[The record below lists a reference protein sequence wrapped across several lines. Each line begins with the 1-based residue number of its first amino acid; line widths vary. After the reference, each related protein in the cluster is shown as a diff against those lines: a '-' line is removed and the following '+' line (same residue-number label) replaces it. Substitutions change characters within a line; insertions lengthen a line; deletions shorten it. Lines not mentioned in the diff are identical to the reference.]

1 MDHSMETLGTSTSPD
16 PRIKRTRAALCS
28 ALLSLLEEKAF
39 DQVTARDIAGRAQIG
54 YATFFRNY
62 ANKGAVLHDL
72 AADQIRQL
80 IELALPAIEGRN
92 GRAAALALCT
102 FVDEHR
108 RLWTALLT
116 GGAAG
121 IVREEFI
128 RQGAQVKTM
137 SLFRAWLPLEL
148 ANIVGVSATVEIL
161 AWWLQRGRDVT
172 VEKMAQIMDRLVIS
186 PFVKAPDLIHSM
198 NRRHS

>member
-1 MDHSMETLGTSTSPD
+1 M
-16 PRIKRTRAALCS
+16 
-28 ALLSLLEEKAF
+28 LSLLEEKAF
-39 DQVTARDIAGRAQIG
+39 DEISIRDIAERAKIG

-62 ANKGAVLHDL
+62 ESNRAVLHDL
-72 AADQIRQL
+72 IEDQIRQV
-80 IELALPAIEGRN
+80 IELTFPAIERTN

-137 SLFRAWLPLEL
+137 LTRRAWLPLEL
-148 ANIVGVSATVEIL
+148 ANIYGVSATVEIL
-161 AWWLQRGRDVT
+161 AWWLQRGPGLT
-172 VEKMAQIMDRLVIS
+172 VEEIARILDRLVIS
-186 PFVKAPDLIHSM
+186 PFIKA
-198 NRRHS
+198 RA

>member
-1 MDHSMETLGTSTSPD
+1 MEAFTTSIPAD
-16 PRIKRTRAALCS
+16 PRMQRTQAALCS

-39 DQVTARDIAGRAQIG
+39 DEISIRDIAGRAAIG

-62 ANKGAVLHDL
+62 DSKGAVLHDL
-72 AADQIRQL
+72 AADQIHRL
-80 IELALPAIEGRN
+80 IELAFPAIEGRN
-92 GRAAALALCT
+92 GGAAALALCT

-121 IVREEFI
+121 VVREEFI
-128 RQGAQVKTM
+128 RQGAQVRTL
-137 SLFRAWLPLEL
+137 SSRRAWLPLEL

-161 AWWLQRGRDVT
+161 AWWLQRDRRVT
-172 VEKMAQIMDRLVIS
+172 VKRIARILDRLVIS
-186 PFVKAPDLIHSM
+186 PFVKPRS
-198 NRRHS
+198 